1 MNFHQILSAVLE
13 NHSQPELNSKLW
25 DSEDLRPQ
33 ILKRL
38 CDIADDFVVEYDI
51 ERDAIED
58 VILTGSLANYNWT
71 ECSDIDIHLIVDFSQ
86 IHSDVDLVAEYYKLA
101 KTIWNNDHAIT
112 ICGHEVELYVQD
124 STEKHYSTGVY
135 SLWDED
141 WLVKPKRGP
150 DAIPDEKQIA
160 DKAEKYI
167 DQIENLEFLGSDALE
182 SIRDLKQK
190 IRTMRQS
197 GLQSNG
203 EYSLENLVFKKLR
216 NEGYLKKLFEL
227 HKKSY
232 DKQMSFYESVD

>member
-135 SLWDED
+135 
-141 WLVKPKRGP
+141 
-150 DAIPDEKQIA
+150 
-160 DKAEKYI
+160 
-167 DQIENLEFLGSDALE
+167 
-182 SIRDLKQK
+182 
-190 IRTMRQS
+190 
-197 GLQSNG
+197 
-203 EYSLENLVFKKLR
+203 
-216 NEGYLKKLFEL
+216 
-227 HKKSY
+227 
-232 DKQMSFYESVD
+232 